1 VRLLYTEQA
10 IADLTRLRAFIAQWN
25 PQAASRIA
33 KDLVERIK
41 TLRQFPEM
49 GTPVSEAP
57 DPKIIRDF
65 VFDRY
70 VVRYAV
76 YAEALFILRIW
87 HHREDRD
94 AGN

>member
-1 VRLLYTEQA
+1 MKLLYTEQA
-10 IADLTRLRAFIAQWN
+10 IADLRRLRAFITKWN
-25 PQAASRIA
+25 PQAASCIG

-41 TLRQFPEM
+41 TLRRFPEM

-57 DPKIIRDF
+57 DPKLIRDF

-76 YAEALFILRIW
+76 YAEAAFILRIW